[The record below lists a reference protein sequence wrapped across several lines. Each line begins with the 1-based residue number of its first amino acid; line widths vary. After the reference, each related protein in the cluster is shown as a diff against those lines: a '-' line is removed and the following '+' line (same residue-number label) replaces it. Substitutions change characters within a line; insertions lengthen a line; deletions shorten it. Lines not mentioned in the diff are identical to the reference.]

1 MQRYFLYGTL
11 MLLCLL
17 PFLFAANG
25 EAAGKITPE
34 DFSYQN
40 IALGDFEKDLRAKW
54 GEPDVQNEQ
63 VIWGIH
69 LRTFTYGD
77 IVVSTSVT
85 SGKVVDIN
93 LIGEKYR
100 LRKGVHYGSTGS
112 YLTKVYGKTERQF
125 LDGNTCYV
133 FSHPEHSH
141 EHLILNL
148 DTEHGALQSAR
159 ITMLPLTDEEA
170 DEMALSDDET
180 FVELDLKSGFIASKE
195 IDVSDLP
202 KNDKVQLGGYVK

>member
-1 MQRYFLYGTL
+1 MLRYVRYSTL
-11 MLLCLL
+11 MILCFIFLL
-17 PFLFAANG
+17 FSGNG
-25 EAAGKITPE
+25 EAAGKIKAE

-40 IALGDFEKDLRAKW
+40 ISLGDSEETLRAKW

-69 LRTFTYGD
+69 LKTFTYGD
-77 IVVSTSVT
+77 IVVSSSVA
-85 SGKVVDIN
+85 SGKIVDIN

-100 LRKGVHYGSTGS
+100 VRKDVHYGSTSS
-112 YLTKVYGKTERQF
+112 YLLKVYGKAQRQF
-125 LDGNTCYV
+125 LDGNACYV
-133 FSHPEHSH
+133 FSHPEHPR
-141 EHLILNL
+141 ERLILNL
-148 DTEHGALQSAR
+148 DAENGALQSAR
-159 ITMLPLTDEEA
+159 ITMLPLSDEEA

-202 KNDKVQLGGYVK
+202 KNEHVQLGGYVP